1 MSLLIY
7 PDEKQQV
14 LVLAEKLAKPFESCS
29 LKAYWDPAGFPTIG
43 WGHLLSRTTKRQ
55 TMAKLGF
62 SSEEA
67 DEWLRITYPDLSQ
80 EQADKLFEADL
91 SKTYNSLERIV
102 KIGITKE
109 QAAALLDF
117 AFNCGPGNLQI
128 STLLRLVN
136 RGDFVAASY
145 EFPKWNKAGGVVYR
159 GLTRR
164 RRAEQC
170 VFLSRLQ

>member
-1 MSLLIY
+1 MNILY
-7 PDEKQQV
+7 NPDEKQQV

-43 WGHLLSRTTKRQ
+43 WGHLLSRITRAQ
-55 TMAKLGF
+55 TIKKHGF
-62 SSEEA
+62 TSAEV
-67 DEWLRITYPDLSQ
+67 DEWLQITYPPLSQ
-80 EQADKLFEADL
+80 IQADDLFESDL
-91 SKTYNSLERIV
+91 SKTYASLERLV
-102 KIGITKE
+102 KVLITKE

-117 AFNCGPGNLQI
+117 AFNCGAGNLQI

-136 RGDFVAASY
+136 RREFVEASY

-170 VFLSRLQ
+170 IFSSQL